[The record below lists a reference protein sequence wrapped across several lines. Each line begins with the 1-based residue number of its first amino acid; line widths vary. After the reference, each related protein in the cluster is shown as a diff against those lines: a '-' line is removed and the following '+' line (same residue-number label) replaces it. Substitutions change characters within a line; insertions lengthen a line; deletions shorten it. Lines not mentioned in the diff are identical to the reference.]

1 MPIPPLSSPA
11 KPEATGQQGQGID
24 ETPLSEGVLDEQKS
38 PSLSIKAQSFSDP
51 VDSNVGKREAM
62 AEGMPTEERTPLSA
76 LSPRT
81 MALLSFALSPLTPL
95 FVDALFVPP
104 LVLDG
109 TVAQPEKDECVS
121 KEKGSSCMEAEKK
134 LEQLDSEGLRAAV
147 LEKSDAYIVT
157 VERKEV
163 TMPLANFVTEKTQGA
178 GCTQELKDSPRVEK
192 EPEEQR
198 GMKAEQ
204 ETLLRDEA
212 SLRMEE
218 DMQEKQRTEE
228 QWQLRC
234 DEDDRRL
241 EQLQEQIRLLE
252 GPQQQE
258 SHPLVQICM
267 HVRAHT
273 STKPC

>member
-1 MPIPPLSSPA
+1 
-11 KPEATGQQGQGID
+11 
-24 ETPLSEGVLDEQKS
+24 
-38 PSLSIKAQSFSDP
+38 
-51 VDSNVGKREAM
+51 
-62 AEGMPTEERTPLSA
+62 
-76 LSPRT
+76 
-81 MALLSFALSPLTPL
+81 
-95 FVDALFVPP
+95 
-104 LVLDG
+104 
-109 TVAQPEKDECVS
+109 
-121 KEKGSSCMEAEKK
+121 
-134 LEQLDSEGLRAAV
+134 
-147 LEKSDAYIVT
+147 
-157 VERKEV
+157 
-163 TMPLANFVTEKTQGA
+163 
-178 GCTQELKDSPRVEK
+178 
-192 EPEEQR
+192 
-198 GMKAEQ
+198 MKAEQ